1 MQTEE
6 IKKSLNG
13 GNHKDSTDNAITSVI
28 SQQDNYS
35 RGYSVYQPF
44 LLILKDLKISKVNST
59 VRLCGGINSRIS
71 RVYYFTL

>member
-13 GNHKDSTDNAITSVI
+13 GNHKDSIDNAITSVI

-44 LLILKDLKISKVNST
+44 LLILKDFYAIKRKEKME
-59 VRLCGGINSRIS
+59 
-71 RVYYFTL
+71 

>member
-44 LLILKDLKISKVNST
+44 LLILKDFMQFRGRK
-59 VRLCGGINSRIS
+59 
-71 RVYYFTL
+71 

>member
-35 RGYSVYQPF
+35 RDYSVYQPF
-44 LLILKDLKISKVNST
+44 SLILKDFYVI
-59 VRLCGGINSRIS
+59 
-71 RVYYFTL
+71 

>member
-35 RGYSVYQPF
+35 RGYSVYQGR
-44 LLILKDLKISKVNST
+44 KQMVCDDKIIGFEYQLT
-59 VRLCGGINSRIS
+59 DSR
-71 RVYYFTL
+71 

>member
-6 IKKSLNG
+6 IKKSFNG

-44 LLILKDLKISKVNST
+44 LLILKD
-59 VRLCGGINSRIS
+59 
-71 RVYYFTL
+71 FTQFRGRK